1 MIKNLITQ
9 NSSQSLICS
18 AINDNMFAIDDKHRY
33 FNMDTALVQTMLE
46 ALEKPAI
53 YIDTNYTIL
62 AMNRL
67 YQDCYNTEVEL
78 GQSRCFEIS
87 HGHQSPCDKHG
98 EECPMQT
105 CISNGRPASV
115 VHFHNTG
122 RGKTYC
128 DIIMKPMV
136 NSDGITTGFL
146 EILDRVDFASADPYT
161 NKMIGSSL
169 PFTKMLSKINSA
181 AKADISVLL
190 QGETGTGKELVAK
203 ALHDSSKRSQ
213 KPYVV
218 IECTGINENLFESE
232 LFGHEKGAF
241 TGASSAKTGLIEVA
255 RGGTVFFDE
264 IADVPLGMQ
273 VKLLRLIETQC
284 YRTVGGLKQKKA
296 DFRLI
301 CATHKNLLELVE
313 QGLFRI
319 DLYYRIAG
327 FPISLPSLSERKDD
341 IASLAS
347 HFLKNS
353 EMNHKKFA
361 PETLIRLQ
369 EHAFPGNIRELK
381 NIVEHA
387 ALLANEDV
395 IEVDDLPESIALN
408 TPHTS
413 PLEQGIISLEELEN
427 NYLKQL
433 CQEPSMSIDEL
444 AAKLDVSTRTLYRKL
459 QKMGLRY
466 E

>member
-1 MIKNLITQ
+1 
-9 NSSQSLICS
+9 
-18 AINDNMFAIDDKHRY
+18 
-33 FNMDTALVQTMLE
+33 MDTALAQTMIE

-53 YIDTNYTIL
+53 FIDTNYKIL
-62 AMNRL
+62 AMNTL
-67 YQDCYNTEVEL
+67 YQDCYKGEVKL
-78 GQSRCFEIS
+78 GKSRCYEIS
-87 HGHQSPCDKHG
+87 HGHQSSCDNHG
-98 EECPMQT
+98 EECPIQACKIT
-105 CISNGRPASV
+105 GRTTSA

-122 RGKTYC
+122 NGKTYC
-128 DIIMKPMV
+128 DIVMKPMV
-136 NSDGITTGFL
+136 NRDGITTGFL
-146 EILDRVDFASADPYT
+146 EILDRVDFASADPNS

-169 PFTKMLSKINSA
+169 PFKKMLGKINSA
-181 AKADISVLL
+181 AKADIAVLL

-241 TGASSAKTGLIEVA
+241 TGASNTKTGLIEVA

-264 IADVPLGMQ
+264 IADVPLSMQ

-301 CATHKNLLELVE
+301 CATHKNLLELVD

-327 FPISLPSLSERKDD
+327 FPISLPSLFERQED
-341 IASLAS
+341 IPALAS

-353 EMNHKKFA
+353 EMNNKKFA
-361 PETLIRLQ
+361 PQTLARLQ
-369 EHAFPGNIRELK
+369 QYKFPGNIRELK
-381 NIVEHA
+381 NVVEQA
-387 ALLANEDV
+387 ALLANEDT
-395 IEVDDLPESIALN
+395 IEVHDLPEQIDQRN
-408 TPHTS
+408 NQQTIDD
-413 PLEQGIISLEELEN
+413 EIVSLEALEA
-427 NYLKQL
+427 NYLNRL
-433 CQEPSMSIDEL
+433 CKEESLPIDEL
-444 AAKLDVSTRTLYRKL
+444 ALKLNISTRTLYRKL
-459 QKMGLRY
+459 QRIGVRY